1 MRVPITHHFVA
12 AAAVSLQW
20 KHQEWEN
27 EVKMSEKQKEK
38 ERDKR
43 GEVGKVEWATKR
55 DEEDEEG
62 ER

>member
-1 MRVPITHHFVA
+1 
-12 AAAVSLQW
+12 
-20 KHQEWEN
+20 
-27 EVKMSEKQKEK
+27 MSEKQKEK